1 MQRTYSLK
9 EHVYVCV
16 CVCVH
21 LGVLYC
27 GDFYFGATATTF
39 CILLS
44 ILQQQKATYYKAD
57 LAIKDLYV
65 IHAYG

>member
-9 EHVYVCV
+9 EHVYV

>member
-1 MQRTYSLK
+1 M
-9 EHVYVCV
+9 

-21 LGVLYC
+21 LGVLYWR
-27 GDFYFGATATTF
+27 DFYFGATGTIF